1 VQAGTEQAVLV
12 PQAAVMSGDRGKM
25 VWTIQDGKATPTPV
39 EVGGWVGADWVVR
52 KGLKDGDAV
61 VIDNLLKIRPGAPLM
76 VRPAEA
82 AAMPSASA
90 PAAAAAAA
98 ASR

>member
-1 VQAGTEQAVLV
+1 VLV

-25 VWTIQDGKATPTPV
+25 VWTIQDGKATATPV

-61 VIDNLLKIRPGAPLM
+61 VIDNLLKIRPGAALM
-76 VRPAEA
+76 PRPAA
-82 AAMPSASA
+82 AAGSASAPASLPASASA
-90 PAAAAAAA
+90 PAAAAAA
-98 ASR
+98 SR